1 MLIGRTGSGK
11 SATANTILGETL
23 FNSSILG
30 SYVTTECEQQSAI
43 RFDQN
48 ISVVKTPGIFDTGIF
63 DTLQTKKNIQQEI
76 SKCISMSSPG
86 AHAFIL
92 VLSISKYTDE
102 DLNCIQHFVDSF
114 GEKIFKYFIVLF
126 TRKDDLDYEERSL
139 EDYINNV
146 PKILQAFIEKCGKR
160 VIAFNN
166 RLTGEQRDEQVKK
179 LLSMIINNV
188 EKNNG
193 ECYTN
198 KMHLNKEAKKRK
210 QREAEILNTKMMER
224 FIELQASRQRV
235 EDIRNDVFKTTD
247 EDRNETCLIM

>member
-30 SYVTTECEQQSAI
+30 SSVRSECEQQFAI

-48 ISVVKTPGIFDTGIF
+48 ILVVKTQGVFDTK
-63 DTLQTKKNIQQEI
+63 QTNMNIQREI
-76 SKCISMSSPG
+76 SKCISISSPG
-86 AHAFIL
+86 PHAFIL
-92 VLSISKYTDE
+92 VLSISRYHEE
-102 DLNCIQHFVDSF
+102 DLNCIQHLVDSF
-114 GEKIFKYFIVLF
+114 GESIFKYFIVLF

-139 EDYINNV
+139 EDYIKNV
-146 PKILQAFIEKCGKR
+146 PQIFQTFIEKCGQR

-166 RLTGEQRDEQVKK
+166 RLEGEQRDEQVKD

-198 KMHLNKEAKKRK
+198 KMHLY
-210 QREAEILNTKMMER
+210 REATTICRKEKLKHFIKKGWNNTLN
-224 FIELQASRQRV
+224 F
-235 EDIRNDVFKTTD
+235 
-247 EDRNETCLIM
+247 

>member
-30 SYVTTECEQQSAI
+30 SSVRSECEQQFAI

-48 ISVVKTPGIFDTGIF
+48 ILVVKTQGVFDTK
-63 DTLQTKKNIQQEI
+63 QTNMNIQREI
-76 SKCISMSSPG
+76 SKCISISSPG
-86 AHAFIL
+86 PHAFIL
-92 VLSISKYTDE
+92 VLSISRYPEE
-102 DLNCIQHFVDSF
+102 DLNCIQHLVDSF
-114 GEKIFKYFIVLF
+114 GESIFKYFIVLF

-139 EDYINNV
+139 EDFLKNV
-146 PKILQAFIEKCGKR
+146 PQIFQTFIEKCGQR

-166 RLTGEQRDEQVKK
+166 RLEGEQRDEQVKD

-198 KMHLNKEAKKRK
+198 KMHLY
-210 QREAEILNTKMMER
+210 REATTICRKEKLKHFIKKGWNNTLN
-224 FIELQASRQRV
+224 F
-235 EDIRNDVFKTTD
+235 
-247 EDRNETCLIM
+247 